1 MGAMTEPKIPAAS
14 IEDKPRGTAI
24 VADDGFVER
33 MLGKA
38 MLEKI
43 GYVVSTAENG
53 AQALRL
59 VEQQEVDLLLC
70 DIQMPG
76 MTGLEILAHVE
87 RFPEHRPRPI
97 IILCTGHFDLQ
108 LAPGTHHQTQV
119 ACLAKP
125 LSIRALQQAIAGC
138 TRRNQPGP
146 ARC

>member
-1 MGAMTEPKIPAAS
+1 MGAMTEPTIPAAS
-14 IEDKPRGTAI
+14 TEIKRHGIAI
-24 VADDGFVER
+24 VADDGYVER

-43 GYVVSTAENG
+43 GYAVTTAENG

-76 MTGLEILAHVE
+76 MTGLEILAHVD
-87 RFPEHRPRPI
+87 RFPGHRRRPI
-97 IILCTGHFDLQ
+97 VILCTGHFDLQ
-108 LAPGTHHQTQV
+108 LAPGTHHQTLV
-119 ACLAKP
+119 ACLPKP

-138 TRRNQPGP
+138 SGPNETGP
-146 ARC
+146 AGC